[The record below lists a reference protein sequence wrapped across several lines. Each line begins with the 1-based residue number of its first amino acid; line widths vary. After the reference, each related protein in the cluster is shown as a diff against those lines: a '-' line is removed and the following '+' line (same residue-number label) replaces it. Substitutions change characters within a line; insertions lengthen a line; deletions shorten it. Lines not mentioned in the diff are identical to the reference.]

1 MERLGIVGLA
11 NSGKSALFAAL
22 TGMDVEVAPHPF
34 STQGHN
40 VGTAAVPDP
49 RLDTLARLSQS
60 KKVVPAQ
67 LNVIDIGGLAAGAS
81 AGEGLGNQ
89 MLGQIR
95 EVDAILFVL
104 RAFVDDSVPYD
115 VDPPDPDEDLGILEM
130 ELCLADLQT
139 VEARL
144 PKLRKSAM
152 ADPKA
157 KTLVDLLE
165 RVAAVLGD
173 GVPLYRA
180 GLSDDDRAGL
190 YDLWLLTNKKAL
202 YLVNVGEDALGDT
215 GAVVDRFVAAH
226 DAVTREDV
234 LVLCVALEHEVA
246 QVEDPDERAELL
258 TSYGVDE
265 AAVGRVARAAYHAL
279 GKRTFLTT
287 GDKESRAWTI
297 RDGDRAPQAAGAI
310 HSDFERGFIRAE
322 VATYEQ
328 VVAAGGWD
336 EAKRAGD
343 VRLEGKDYVV
353 ADGDVMVFRFN
364 V

>member
-22 TGMDVEVAPHPF
+22 TGLDVEVAPHPF

-49 RLDTLARLSQS
+49 RLDTLARLSAS
-60 KKVVPAQ
+60 KKVVAAQ
-67 LNVIDIGGLAAGAS
+67 LNVIDIGGLAAGSS

-104 RAFVDDSVPYD
+104 RAFADAGVPYD

-139 VEARL
+139 VESRL

-152 ADPKA
+152 SDAKA
-157 KTLVDLLE
+157 KPLVDLLD
-165 RVAAVLGD
+165 RVAGLLGD
-173 GVPLYRA
+173 GVPLYRG
-180 GLSDDDRAGL
+180 GLTDDERAAL

-202 YLVNVGEDALGDT
+202 YLVNVGEDGLAGAD
-215 GAVVDRFVAAH
+215 AVVERFVTAH
-226 DAVTREDV
+226 DTVAAEDV
-234 LVLCVALEHEVA
+234 LVVCVSLEQEVA
-246 QVEDPDERAELL
+246 EVEDPAERAELL
-258 TSYGVDE
+258 ESYGVVE
-265 AAVGRVARAAYHAL
+265 AAVGRVARAAHHAL
-279 GKRTFLTT
+279 GKRTFFTT

-297 RDGDRAPQAAGAI
+297 RHGDRAPHAAGAI

-322 VATYEQ
+322 VATYED
-328 VVAAGGWD
+328 VVDAGGWD
-336 EAKRAGD
+336 DAKRAGV